1 MLQGSRNENVL
12 VALFEKLIIEH
23 GISAIRAHGRS
34 RWPGIGIHLKPKAT
48 VERAAPCVLAQ
59 ALVNF
64 R

>member
-12 VALFEKLIIEH
+12 VALFEKLIIE
-23 GISAIRAHGRS
+23 HGRS